1 MFGPSMNTVMQAL
14 SLKQEIKSTKQHNM
28 LKTQKTDG
36 CYKIQ
41 FLDADA
47 DANAK
52 QNNLGNHQ
60 KFINRISR

>member
-1 MFGPSMNTVMQAL
+1 MKTVMQAL

-47 DANAK
+47 NANANAK